1 MPSSY
6 PPVSIEEFVDPC
18 DAPRHTNVP
27 PSGGSLLEGPFDP
40 DYTQTYDE
48 FFASVAKSA
57 ANRRQG
63 PFTGVGM

>member
-1 MPSSY
+1 MPLSY
-6 PPVSIEEFVDPC
+6 PPVSIEEFVDPR
-18 DAPRHTNVP
+18 DAPGHTNVP

-40 DYTQTYDE
+40 GYAQTYDE

-57 ANRRQG
+57 ANQCQG